1 MISSQGILGLS
12 VNTVEENFIASKM
25 GGWVSGQ
32 ENFFADA
39 LIAVYKLCSYI
50 VHQCYIIIIILCAV
64 DMGVNILM
72 TLPPSLPSLPFQ
84 EQIEMK
90 KERITQGFQCFGM

>member
-12 VNTVEENFIASKM
+12 VNTVEENCIASKM

-72 TLPPSLPSLPFQ
+72 TLPHPSPLSRF
-84 EQIEMK
+84 K
-90 KERITQGFQCFGM
+90 SKSK